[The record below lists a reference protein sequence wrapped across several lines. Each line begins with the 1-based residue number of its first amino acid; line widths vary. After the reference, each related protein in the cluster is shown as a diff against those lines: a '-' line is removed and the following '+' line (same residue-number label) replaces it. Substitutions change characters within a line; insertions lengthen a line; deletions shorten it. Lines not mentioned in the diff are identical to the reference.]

1 MTCGVAVAE
10 DEALLSI
17 ALALAVSPET
27 EMPISSAVLVEV
39 LAAVL
44 MITRWVRNNEQ

>member
-1 MTCGVAVAE
+1 MTRGAAVAE

-27 EMPISSAVLVEV
+27 GTPRSSAVLVEV